1 MADYS
6 QPSFNISIEE
16 EYQFI
21 DPDSRELRGFAT
33 AQGLT
38 LSDAQGRRDSK
49 RQSEGNEQFKP
60 RDSGLSETFAS
71 AAGTPVCHDIK
82 QARRELLRVRRSM
95 RELAASHGLKLM
107 AAGAHPFSYWERDQE
122 ESPRYRAL
130 IEDTQ
135 FIARRLLAF
144 GMYVHVGIDER
155 NLAID
160 VMNAMRYLLP
170 HILCLANSSP
180 FWQGLDTGLAS
191 YRSVLLDALPRTGIP
206 NAFRSHNDYL
216 GYVDTLMRT
225 NSIPDPEAIWWD
237 IRPHTQQQDPLR
249 TRLDSGRDVQSDN
262 TAADQ
267 RVRPQEN
274 LTQPQADDEEMN
286 HPALEIR
293 VCDALP
299 DIDDVLAVAAL
310 IQATVAWMVDLRH
323 RNMSFRLYDRTLI
336 AENKWRAVR
345 YGLQGK
351 LLDFGIE
358 QEVPIHNLL
367 HELLER
373 VEPVLDRLNCR
384 AEVEHVHTIMA
395 RGASSEQQRHVWR
408 QSGADGKAVVDFLVS
423 QTEKGL

>member
-1 MADYS
+1 MAEYS

-16 EYQFI
+16 EYQFV
-21 DPDSRELRGFAT
+21 DPDSRALRGFAT

-38 LSDAQGRRDSK
+38 LLDSQEREEKGRREESK
-49 RQSEGNEQFKP
+49 
-60 RDSGLSETFAS
+60 LVAS
-71 AAGTPVCHDIK
+71 RAGTPICEDVK
-82 QARRELLRVRRSM
+82 QARQALLRIRREM
-95 RELAASHGLKLM
+95 RDLAATHGLKMM
-107 AAGAHPFSYWERDQE
+107 AAGAHPFSYWEREQE

-144 GMYVHVGIDER
+144 GMYVHVGIDDS

-170 HILCLANSSP
+170 HILCLANASP

-206 NAFRSHNDYL
+206 NAFRSLNAYL
-216 GYVDTLMRT
+216 SYVDTLLRT
-225 NSIPDPEAIWWD
+225 NSIPDPEAIRWD
-237 IRPHTQQQDPLR
+237 IRPHSHQQDRSRPR
-249 TRLDSGRDVQSDN
+249 AEAGQKPAT
-262 TAADQ
+262 DQ
-267 RVRPQEN
+267 
-274 LTQPQADDEEMN
+274 A
-286 HPALEIR
+286 ALEIR

-299 DIDDVLAVAAL
+299 DIDDALAVAAL

-358 QEVPIHNLL
+358 QEVPIRNLL

-384 AEVEHVHTIMA
+384 EEVSHVHTIMQ
-395 RGASSEQQRHVWR
+395 RGASSDQQRHVWR
-408 QSGADGKAVVDFLVS
+408 QSGEDGKAVVDFLVS
-423 QTEKGL
+423 QTEQSL

>member
-1 MADYS
+1 MTEYS
-6 QPSFNISIEE
+6 QPSFSISIEE
-16 EYQFI
+16 EYQFV
-21 DPDSRELRGFAT
+21 DPASRELRGFAT

-38 LSDAQGRRDSK
+38 LQEEREK
-49 RQSEGNEQFKP
+49 
-60 RDSGLSETFAS
+60 LSHSSQPGFLTPS
-71 AAGTPVCHDIK
+71 VGTPACQDVK
-82 QARRELLRVRRSM
+82 QARRELLRVRQSM

-107 AAGAHPFSYWERDQE
+107 AAGAHPFSRWERAHE
-122 ESPRYRAL
+122 EAPRYRAL

-135 FIARRLLAF
+135 IIARRLLAF
-144 GMYVHVGIDER
+144 GMHVHIGIDDR

-180 FWQGLDTGLAS
+180 FWEGRDTGLAS

-206 NAFRSHNDYL
+206 NAFRSHNHYL
-216 GYVDTLMRT
+216 SYVNTLLRT

-237 IRPHTQQQDPLR
+237 IRPHSRLRREESGEERGERNDPSR
-249 TRLDSGRDVQSDN
+249 
-262 TAADQ
+262 AAAL
-267 RVRPQEN
+267 P
-274 LTQPQADDEEMN
+274 T
-286 HPALEIR
+286 LEIR

-299 DIDDVLAVAAL
+299 DIDDALAVAAL
-310 IQATVAWMVDLRH
+310 TQAVVAWMVELRH
-323 RNMSFRLYDRTLI
+323 RNMSFRLYERTLI

-358 QEVPIHNLL
+358 QEIPIRDLL

-384 AEVEHVHTIMA
+384 AEVAHIHTIMA
-395 RGASSEQQRHVWR
+395 RGANSDQQRHIWR
-408 QSGADGKAVVDFLVS
+408 ENGEDGKAVVDFLVS
-423 QTEKGL
+423 QTEQSL

>member
-1 MADYS
+1 MAEYS
-6 QPSFNISIEE
+6 QPSFNVSIEE
-16 EYQFI
+16 EYQFV
-21 DPDSRELRGFAT
+21 DPDSRDLRGFAT

-38 LSDAQGRRDSK
+38 LLDAHGPRKEDEQVAPPT
-49 RQSEGNEQFKP
+49 GNP
-60 RDSGLSETFAS
+60 SGAS
-71 AAGTPVCHDIK
+71 APVAGTPICQDVK
-82 QARRELLRVRRSM
+82 QARQELLRIRREM
-95 RELAASHGLKLM
+95 RELAASHGLKVM
-107 AAGAHPFSYWERDQE
+107 AAGAHPFSYWEREQE

-144 GMYVHVGIDER
+144 GTYVHVGIDDR
-155 NLAID
+155 NLAVD

-216 GYVDTLMRT
+216 SYVDTLLHT

-237 IRPHTQQQDPLR
+237 IRPHSHQQDRPR
-249 TRLDSGRDVQSDN
+249 FQDGQN
-262 TAADQ
+262 AQPGNAAIGQ
-267 RVRPQEN
+267 
-274 LTQPQADDEEMN
+274 
-286 HPALEIR
+286 PALEIR

-345 YGLQGK
+345 YGLKGK

-358 QEVPIHNLL
+358 QEVPIGNLL

-384 AEVEHVHTIMA
+384 EEIAHIQTIMQ

-408 QSGADGKAVVDFLVS
+408 QSGEDGKAVVDFLVS
-423 QTEKGL
+423 QTEQSL

>member
-1 MADYS
+1 MAEYS

-16 EYQFI
+16 EYQFVH
-21 DPDSRELRGFAT
+21 PETRELRGFAT

-38 LSDAQGRRDSK
+38 LLDSQGKGEAKARREE
-49 RQSEGNEQFKP
+49 SELVAP
-60 RDSGLSETFAS
+60 R
-71 AAGTPVCHDIK
+71 AGTPICRDVK
-82 QARRELLRVRRSM
+82 QARKELLAIRREM
-95 RELAASHGLKLM
+95 RDLAATYGLKMM
-107 AAGAHPFSYWERDQE
+107 AAGAHPFSYWEREQE

-144 GMYVHVGIDER
+144 GMYVHIGIEDR

-170 HILCLANSSP
+170 HILCLANASP

-206 NAFRSHNDYL
+206 NAFRSLNDYL
-216 GYVDTLMRT
+216 DYVETLLRT
-225 NSIPDPEAIWWD
+225 NSIPDSEAIWWD
-237 IRPHTQQQDPLR
+237 IRPHSHQQDPSPPR
-249 TRLDSGRDVQSDN
+249 TESGGN
-262 TAADQ
+262 TRSKTLAT
-267 RVRPQEN
+267 E
-274 LTQPQADDEEMN
+274 QA
-286 HPALEIR
+286 ALEIR

-358 QEVPIHNLL
+358 QEVPIHDLL

-384 AEVEHVHTIMA
+384 EEVSHLHNIMQ
-395 RGASSEQQRHVWR
+395 RGASSDQQRQVWR
-408 QSGADGKAVVDFLVS
+408 QSGEDGKAVVDFLVS
-423 QTEKGL
+423 QTEQSL

>member
-1 MADYS
+1 MAEYS
-6 QPSFNISIEE
+6 QPSFSISIEE
-16 EYQFI
+16 EYQFV
-21 DPDSRELRGFAT
+21 DPDSRDLRGFAT

-38 LSDAQGRRDSK
+38 LLDYRGQR
-49 RQSEGNEQFKP
+49 SEGEQVAP
-60 RDSGLSETFAS
+60 RTGYPSGTPAPV
-71 AAGTPVCHDIK
+71 AGTPICQDVK
-82 QARRELLRVRRSM
+82 QARQELIRIRREM
-95 RELAASHGLKLM
+95 RELAASHGLKVM
-107 AAGAHPFSYWERDQE
+107 AAGAHPFSYWEREQE

-144 GMYVHVGIDER
+144 GMYVHVGIDDR

-170 HILCLANSSP
+170 HILCLANASP
-180 FWQGLDTGLAS
+180 FWQGFDTGLAS

-206 NAFRSHNDYL
+206 NAFRSLNAYL
-216 GYVDTLMRT
+216 SYVDTLLRT

-237 IRPHTQQQDPLR
+237 IRPHSQQQDPSLPR
-249 TRLDSGRDVQSDN
+249 TEPGPNSQSK
-262 TAADQ
+262 
-267 RVRPQEN
+267 RPA
-274 LTQPQADDEEMN
+274 PGQA
-286 HPALEIR
+286 ALEIR

-358 QEVPIHNLL
+358 QEVPIRDLL

-384 AEVEHVHTIMA
+384 EEVSHVHTIMQ
-395 RGASSEQQRHVWR
+395 RGASSDQQRHVWR
-408 QSGADGKAVVDFLVS
+408 QNGEDGKAVVDFLVS
-423 QTEKGL
+423 QTEQSL

>member
-1 MADYS
+1 MAEYS
-6 QPSFNISIEE
+6 QPSFNVSIEE

-21 DPDSRELRGFAT
+21 DPDSRDLRGFAT

-38 LSDAQGRRDSK
+38 LLDAHG
-49 RQSEGNEQFKP
+49 P
-60 RDSGLSETFAS
+60 RKEDNQVASPTGYPSGVS
-71 AAGTPVCHDIK
+71 APVAGTPICRDVK
-82 QARRELLRVRRSM
+82 QARQELLRVRREM
-95 RELAASHGLKLM
+95 RELAASHGLKVM
-107 AAGAHPFSYWERDQE
+107 AAGAHPFSYWEREQE

-144 GMYVHVGIDER
+144 GMYVHVGIDDS
-155 NLAID
+155 NLAVD

-216 GYVDTLMRT
+216 SYVDTLLRT
-225 NSIPDPEAIWWD
+225 NSIPDPEAVWWD
-237 IRPHTQQQDPLR
+237 IRPHSHQQDRSRPR
-249 TRLDSGRDVQSDN
+249 FQGGRNAQPGN
-262 TAADQ
+262 AATG
-267 RVRPQEN
+267 R
-274 LTQPQADDEEMN
+274 
-286 HPALEIR
+286 PALEIR

-310 IQATVAWMVDLRH
+310 IQATVAWMADLRH

-345 YGLQGK
+345 YGLKGK

-358 QEVPIHNLL
+358 QEVPIGDLL

-373 VEPVLDRLNCR
+373 VESVLDRLNCR
-384 AEVEHVHTIMA
+384 EEVAHVHTIMQ

-408 QSGADGKAVVDFLVS
+408 QSGEDGKAVVDFLVS
-423 QTEKGL
+423 QTEQSL

>member
-1 MADYS
+1 MAEYS
-6 QPSFNISIEE
+6 QPSFNVSIEE

-21 DPDSRELRGFAT
+21 DPHSRDLRGFAT

-38 LSDAQGRRDSK
+38 LLDARGPRKED
-49 RQSEGNEQFKP
+49 EQVASP
-60 RDSGLSETFAS
+60 TGYPSGAS
-71 AAGTPVCHDIK
+71 APVAGTPICRDVK
-82 QARRELLRVRRSM
+82 QARQELLRVRRDM
-95 RELAASHGLKLM
+95 RELAASHGLKMM
-107 AAGAHPFSYWERDQE
+107 AAGAHPFSHWEREQE

-144 GMYVHVGIDER
+144 GMYVHVGIDDS
-155 NLAID
+155 NLAVD

-170 HILCLANSSP
+170 HILCLANASP

-216 GYVDTLMRT
+216 SYVDTLLRT

-237 IRPHTQQQDPLR
+237 IRPHSHQQDRSRPR
-249 TRLDSGRDVQSDN
+249 SQDGQN
-262 TAADQ
+262 PQPGNAPAD
-267 RVRPQEN
+267 R
-274 LTQPQADDEEMN
+274 
-286 HPALEIR
+286 PALEIR

-299 DIDDVLAVAAL
+299 DVDDVLAVAAL

-345 YGLQGK
+345 YGLKGK

-358 QEVPIHNLL
+358 QEVPIGDLL

-384 AEVEHVHTIMA
+384 EEVAHVHTIMQ

-408 QSGADGKAVVDFLVS
+408 QSGEDGKAVVDFLVS
-423 QTEKGL
+423 QTEQSL

>member
-1 MADYS
+1 MAEYS
-6 QPSFNISIEE
+6 QPSFNVSIEE

-21 DPDSRELRGFAT
+21 DPDSRDLRGFAT

-38 LSDAQGRRDSK
+38 LLDAHGRGK
-49 RQSEGNEQFKP
+49 EGEQVAP
-60 RDSGLSETFAS
+60 PTGNPSGAS
-71 AAGTPVCHDIK
+71 APVAGTPSRKGRAAAICQDVK
-82 QARRELLRVRRSM
+82 QARQELLRVRREM
-95 RELAASHGLKLM
+95 RELAASHGLKVM
-107 AAGAHPFSYWERDQE
+107 AAGAHPFSYWEREQE

-144 GMYVHVGIDER
+144 GMYVHVGIDDS
-155 NLAID
+155 NLAVD

-216 GYVDTLMRT
+216 SYVDTLLKT

-237 IRPHTQQQDPLR
+237 IRPHSHQQDRSRP
-249 TRLDSGRDVQSDN
+249 RLQDGQN
-262 TAADQ
+262 TQ
-267 RVRPQEN
+267 
-274 LTQPQADDEEMN
+274 
-286 HPALEIR
+286 PALEIR

-345 YGLQGK
+345 YGLKGK

-358 QEVPIHNLL
+358 QEVPIGDLL

-384 AEVEHVHTIMA
+384 AEVAHIHTIMQ

-408 QSGADGKAVVDFLVS
+408 QSGEDGKAVVDFLVS
-423 QTEKGL
+423 QTEQSL

>member
-1 MADYS
+1 MAEYR
-6 QPSFNISIEE
+6 QPSFNVSIEE

-21 DPDSRELRGFAT
+21 DPDSRDLRGFAT

-38 LSDAQGRRDSK
+38 LLDSHEPGK
-49 RQSEGNEQFKP
+49 GDERVAPG
-60 RDSGLSETFAS
+60 AS
-71 AAGTPVCHDIK
+71 APVAGTPVCRDVK
-82 QARRELLRVRRSM
+82 QARQELLRVRREM
-95 RELAASHGLKLM
+95 RELAASHGLKVM
-107 AAGAHPFSYWERDQE
+107 AAGAHPFSYWERERE

-144 GMYVHVGIDER
+144 GMYVHVGIDDR
-155 NLAID
+155 NLAVD

-180 FWQGLDTGLAS
+180 FWHGLDTGLAS

-216 GYVDTLMRT
+216 SYVDTLLRT

-237 IRPHTQQQDPLR
+237 IRPHSHQQDRSRPR
-249 TRLDSGRDVQSDN
+249 FQDGQNVQPGNAETD
-262 TAADQ
+262 
-267 RVRPQEN
+267 R
-274 LTQPQADDEEMN
+274 
-286 HPALEIR
+286 PALEIR

-345 YGLQGK
+345 YGLKGK

-358 QEVPIHNLL
+358 REVPIGDLL

-384 AEVEHVHTIMA
+384 AEVAHIHTIMQ
-395 RGASSEQQRHVWR
+395 RGASSERQRHIWR
-408 QSGADGKAVVDFLVS
+408 QSGEDGKAVVDFLVS
-423 QTEKGL
+423 ETEKSL

>member
-1 MADYS
+1 MAEYS
-6 QPSFNISIEE
+6 QPSFNVSIEE

-21 DPDSRELRGFAT
+21 DPESRDLRGFAT

-38 LSDAQGRRDSK
+38 LLDARGPGE
-49 RQSEGNEQFKP
+49 EGEQVAP
-60 RDSGLSETFAS
+60 AAGNASGAS
-71 AAGTPVCHDIK
+71 STVAGTPICQDVK
-82 QARRELLRVRRSM
+82 QARRELLRIRREV
-95 RELAASHGLKLM
+95 RELAASHGLKMM
-107 AAGAHPFSYWERDQE
+107 AAGAHPFSHWEREQE

-144 GMYVHVGIDER
+144 GMYVHVGIDDS
-155 NLAID
+155 NLAVD

-180 FWQGLDTGLAS
+180 FWQGSDTGLAS

-216 GYVDTLMRT
+216 SYVDTLLRT

-237 IRPHTQQQDPLR
+237 IRPHSHQQDR
-249 TRLDSGRDVQSDN
+249 S
-262 TAADQ
+262 
-267 RVRPQEN
+267 RPRSQGGQN
-274 LTQPQADDEEMN
+274 AQPGNAPTDR
-286 HPALEIR
+286 PALEIR

-310 IQATVAWMVDLRH
+310 IQATVAWLVDLRH

-345 YGLQGK
+345 YGLKGK

-358 QEVPIHNLL
+358 QEVPIGDLL

-384 AEVEHVHTIMA
+384 EEVAHVHTIMQ

-408 QSGADGKAVVDFLVS
+408 QSGEDGKAVVDFLVS
-423 QTEKGL
+423 QTEQSL

>member
-1 MADYS
+1 MAEYR

-21 DPDSRELRGFAT
+21 DPDSRDLRGFAT
-33 AQGLT
+33 AQGFT
-38 LSDAQGRRDSK
+38 LRDGRGQSGERRPDSE
-49 RQSEGNEQFKP
+49 SEQFMP
-60 RDSGLSETFAS
+60 RVDTSSDKAPP
-71 AAGTPVCHDIK
+71 AAGTPICRDIG
-82 QARRELLRVRRSM
+82 QARQELLRVRREM

-107 AAGAHPFSYWERDQE
+107 AAGAHPFSHWEREQE

-144 GMYVHVGIDER
+144 GMYVHIGIDDR

-170 HILCLANSSP
+170 HILCLANASP
-180 FWQGLDTGLAS
+180 FWRGLDTGLAS

-206 NAFRSHNDYL
+206 NAFRSLNDYL

-225 NSIPDPEAIWWD
+225 NSIPDPESIWWD
-237 IRPHTQQQDPLR
+237 IRPHSHQQDR
-249 TRLDSGRDVQSDN
+249 SRLPSDAGRGAQSAEN
-262 TAADQ
+262 YTDQ
-267 RVRPQEN
+267 
-274 LTQPQADDEEMN
+274 A
-286 HPALEIR
+286 ALEIR

-299 DIDDVLAVAAL
+299 DLDDVMAVAAL

-358 QEVPIHNLL
+358 QEVPIRNLL

-384 AEVEHVHTIMA
+384 TEVDHIHTIMR
-395 RGASSEQQRHVWR
+395 RGASSDLQRQVWS
-408 QSGADGKAVVDFLVS
+408 QSGGDGKAVVDFLVT
-423 QTEKGL
+423 QTEQNL

>member
-1 MADYS
+1 MTDYS
-6 QPSFNISIEE
+6 QPSFSISIEE

-38 LSDAQGRRDSK
+38 LREEREQPSRSSD
-49 RQSEGNEQFKP
+49 
-60 RDSGLSETFAS
+60 LAS
-71 AAGTPVCHDIK
+71 VVPVVGTPVCRDVT
-82 QARRELLRVRRSM
+82 QARRELLRRRRSM

-107 AAGAHPFSYWERDQE
+107 AAGAHPFSRWERAHE
-122 ESPRYRAL
+122 EPPRYRAL
-130 IEDTQ
+130 LEDAQ
-135 FIARRLLAF
+135 IIARRLLAF
-144 GMYVHVGIDER
+144 GMYVRIGIDDR

-180 FWQGLDTGLAS
+180 FWHGSDTGLAS

-206 NAFRSHNDYL
+206 NAFRSYNHYL
-216 GYVDTLMRT
+216 SYVDIFMRT
-225 NSIPDPEAIWWD
+225 NSITDPEAIWWD
-237 IRPHTQQQDPLR
+237 IRPRELR
-249 TRLDSGRDVQSDN
+249 EAGDQPTPPSGS
-262 TAADQ
+262 T
-267 RVRPQEN
+267 
-274 LTQPQADDEEMN
+274 
-286 HPALEIR
+286 LEIR

-299 DIDDVLAVAAL
+299 QIDDALAVAAL
-310 IQATVAWMVDLRH
+310 IQATVAWMVELRH

-358 QEVPIHNLL
+358 QEVPIRDLL

-384 AEVEHVHTIMA
+384 AEVAHIHTIME
-395 RGASSEQQRHVWR
+395 RGASSDQQRHVWR

>member
-1 MADYS
+1 MAEYS

-16 EYQFI
+16 EYQFV

-38 LSDAQGRRDSK
+38 LLNAQARGGNNGSIEESQPVKPPTGSPDRTLDAV
-49 RQSEGNEQFKP
+49 
-60 RDSGLSETFAS
+60 
-71 AAGTPVCHDIK
+71 AGTPICRDIK
-82 QARRELLRVRRSM
+82 QARQELLRIRRQT
-95 RELAASHGLKLM
+95 RELAATHGLKM
-107 AAGAHPFSYWERDQE
+107 MVAGAHPFSYWEREQE

-144 GMYVHVGIDER
+144 GMYVHVGIDDR

-170 HILCLANSSP
+170 HILCLANASP
-180 FWQGLDTGLAS
+180 FWQGFDTGLAS

-206 NAFRSHNDYL
+206 NAFRSLNAYL
-216 GYVDTLMRT
+216 SYVDTLLRT

-237 IRPHTQQQDPLR
+237 IRPHSQQQDR
-249 TRLDSGRDVQSDN
+249 SRL
-262 TAADQ
+262 AAEAGPNS
-267 RVRPQEN
+267 RSKGPAPE
-274 LTQPQADDEEMN
+274 QA
-286 HPALEIR
+286 ALEIR

-358 QEVPIHNLL
+358 QEVPIRGLL
-367 HELLER
+367 
-373 VEPVLDRLNCR
+373 
-384 AEVEHVHTIMA
+384 
-395 RGASSEQQRHVWR
+395 
-408 QSGADGKAVVDFLVS
+408 
-423 QTEKGL
+423 

>member
-1 MADYS
+1 MAEYS
-6 QPSFNISIEE
+6 QPSYNISIEE
-16 EYQFI
+16 EYQFV

-38 LSDAQGRRDSK
+38 LLDSHGRGK
-49 RQSEGNEQFKP
+49 EGQQVELSTGNS
-60 RDSGLSETFAS
+60 SGNS
-71 AAGTPVCHDIK
+71 APVAGTPICQDVK
-82 QARRELLRVRRSM
+82 QARQELLSIRREM
-95 RELAASHGLKLM
+95 RELASSHGLKMM
-107 AAGAHPFSYWERDQE
+107 AAGAHPFSYWEREQE

-144 GMYVHVGIDER
+144 GMYVHIGIDDR
-155 NLAID
+155 NLAVD

-180 FWQGLDTGLAS
+180 FWQGSDTGLAS

-216 GYVDTLMRT
+216 SYVDTLLRT

-237 IRPHTQQQDPLR
+237 IRPHSHLRAGQQPPVGA
-249 TRLDSGRDVQSDN
+249 GRDALSEYP
-262 TAADQ
+262 AAGQ
-267 RVRPQEN
+267 
-274 LTQPQADDEEMN
+274 
-286 HPALEIR
+286 PALEIR
-293 VCDALP
+293 VCDTLP

-358 QEVPIHNLL
+358 QEVPIRDLL

-384 AEVEHVHTIMA
+384 EEVAHIHTIMQ
-395 RGASSEQQRHVWR
+395 RGASSEQQRHVWQ
-408 QSGADGKAVVDFLVS
+408 QSGEDGKAVVDFLVS
-423 QTEKGL
+423 QTEQNL

>member
-1 MADYS
+1 MNS
-6 QPSFNISIEE
+6 
-16 EYQFI
+16 
-21 DPDSRELRGFAT
+21 SRLVPGRHLELSLLQRAH
-33 AQGLT
+33 
-38 LSDAQGRRDSK
+38 
-49 RQSEGNEQFKP
+49 QSAMMSSRP
-60 RDSGLSETFAS
+60 A
-71 AAGTPVCHDIK
+71 C
-82 QARRELLRVRRSM
+82 ELLRIRRSM
-95 RELAASHGLKLM
+95 QELAASHGLKLM
-107 AAGAHPFSYWERDQE
+107 AAGAHPFSHLERTQE

-130 IEDTQ
+130 LEDTQ
-135 FIARRLLAF
+135 IIARRLLAF
-144 GMYVHVGIDER
+144 GMYVHIGIDER

-216 GYVDTLMRT
+216 GYVDTLIRT

-237 IRPHTQQQDPLR
+237 IRPHSHQQDR
-249 TRLDSGRDVQSDN
+249 FRIGVEAGRDTRSEN
-262 TAADQ
+262 TATDQ
-267 RVRPQEN
+267 
-274 LTQPQADDEEMN
+274 A
-286 HPALEIR
+286 ALEIR

-299 DIDDVLAVAAL
+299 DIDDALAVAAL

-358 QEVPIHNLL
+358 QEVPIRDLL

-384 AEVEHVHTIMA
+384 AEVAHVHTIME
-395 RGASSEQQRHVWR
+395 RGASSDQQRHVWR

-423 QTEKGL
+423 QTEQSL

>member
-1 MADYS
+1 MTDYS
-6 QPSFNISIEE
+6 QPSFSISIEE

-38 LSDAQGRRDSK
+38 LREEREQPSRSSD
-49 RQSEGNEQFKP
+49 
-60 RDSGLSETFAS
+60 LAS
-71 AAGTPVCHDIK
+71 VVPVVGTPVCRDVT
-82 QARRELLRVRRSM
+82 QARRELVRRRRSM

-107 AAGAHPFSYWERDQE
+107 AAGAHPFSRWERAHE
-122 ESPRYRAL
+122 EPPRYRAL
-130 IEDTQ
+130 LEDAQ
-135 FIARRLLAF
+135 IIARRLLAF
-144 GMYVHVGIDER
+144 GMYVRIGIDDR

-170 HILCLANSSP
+170 HVLCLANSSP
-180 FWQGLDTGLAS
+180 FWHGSDTGLAS

-206 NAFRSHNDYL
+206 NAFRSYNHYL
-216 GYVDTLMRT
+216 SYVDIFMRT
-225 NSIPDPEAIWWD
+225 NSITDPEAIWWD
-237 IRPHTQQQDPLR
+237 IRPRELR
-249 TRLDSGRDVQSDN
+249 EAGDQPTPPSGS
-262 TAADQ
+262 T
-267 RVRPQEN
+267 
-274 LTQPQADDEEMN
+274 
-286 HPALEIR
+286 LEIR

-299 DIDDVLAVAAL
+299 QIDDALAVAAL
-310 IQATVAWMVDLRH
+310 IQATVAWMVELRH

-358 QEVPIHNLL
+358 QEVPIRNLL

-384 AEVEHVHTIMA
+384 AEVAHIHTIMA
-395 RGASSEQQRHVWR
+395 RGASSDQQRHVWR
-408 QSGADGKAVVDFLVS
+408 ESGEDGKAVVDFLVA
-423 QTEKGL
+423 QTERNSSFS

>member
-1 MADYS
+1 MTDYN
-6 QPSFNISIEE
+6 QPSFSISIEE

-21 DPDSRELRGFAT
+21 DPESRELRGFAT

-38 LSDAQGRRDSK
+38 LREEREQPSRSSD
-49 RQSEGNEQFKP
+49 
-60 RDSGLSETFAS
+60 LAS
-71 AAGTPVCHDIK
+71 VVPVVGTPVCRDVT
-82 QARRELLRVRRSM
+82 QARRELLRRRRSM

-107 AAGAHPFSYWERDQE
+107 AAGAHPFSRWERAHE
-122 ESPRYRAL
+122 EPPRYRAL
-130 IEDTQ
+130 LEDAQ
-135 FIARRLLAF
+135 IIARRLLAF
-144 GMYVHVGIDER
+144 GMYVRIGIDDR

-191 YRSVLLDALPRTGIP
+191 YRSVLIDALPRTGIP

-216 GYVDTLMRT
+216 GYVDTLIRT
-225 NSIPDPEAIWWD
+225 NSIPDSEAIWWD
-237 IRPHTQQQDPLR
+237 IRPHSHQQDR
-249 TRLDSGRDVQSDN
+249 SRIGVEAGREARSEN
-262 TAADQ
+262 TATDQ
-267 RVRPQEN
+267 
-274 LTQPQADDEEMN
+274 A
-286 HPALEIR
+286 ALEIR
-293 VCDALP
+293 VCDSLP
-299 DIDDVLAVAAL
+299 DIDDALAVAAL

-358 QEVPIHNLL
+358 QEVPIRDLL

-384 AEVEHVHTIMA
+384 TEVEHVHTIMA

>member
-1 MADYS
+1 MAEYR
-6 QPSFNISIEE
+6 QPSFNVSIEE

-21 DPDSRELRGFAT
+21 DPDSRDLRGFAT

-38 LSDAQGRRDSK
+38 LLDSHGPGK
-49 RQSEGNEQFKP
+49 KDERVAPG
-60 RDSGLSETFAS
+60 AS
-71 AAGTPVCHDIK
+71 APVAGTPSRKGRAAAICQDVK
-82 QARRELLRVRRSM
+82 QARQELLRIRREM
-95 RELAASHGLKLM
+95 RELAASHGLKVM
-107 AAGAHPFSYWERDQE
+107 AAGAHPFSYWERERE

-144 GMYVHVGIDER
+144 GMYVHVGIDDR
-155 NLAID
+155 NLAVD

-180 FWQGLDTGLAS
+180 FWHGLDTGLAS

-216 GYVDTLMRT
+216 SYVDTLLRT

-237 IRPHTQQQDPLR
+237 IRPHSHQQCANRCARSAP
-249 TRLDSGRDVQSDN
+249 V
-262 TAADQ
+262 AAMGAAHERSKAQ
-267 RVRPQEN
+267 RVFA
-274 LTQPQADDEEMN
+274 LTDR
-286 HPALEIR
+286 PALEIR

-345 YGLQGK
+345 YGLKGK
-351 LLDFGIE
+351 LIDFGIE
-358 QEVPIHNLL
+358 REVPIGDLL

-384 AEVEHVHTIMA
+384 AEVAHIHTIMQ
-395 RGASSEQQRHVWR
+395 RGASSERQRHIWR
-408 QSGADGKAVVDFLVS
+408 QSGEDGKAVVDFLVS
-423 QTEKGL
+423 ETEKSL

>member
-1 MADYS
+1 MAEYR
-6 QPSFNISIEE
+6 QPSFNVSIEE

-21 DPDSRELRGFAT
+21 DPDSRDLRGFAT

-38 LSDAQGRRDSK
+38 LLDSHGPGK
-49 RQSEGNEQFKP
+49 GDERVAAG
-60 RDSGLSETFAS
+60 AS
-71 AAGTPVCHDIK
+71 APVAGTPICRDVK
-82 QARRELLRVRRSM
+82 QARQELLRVRREM
-95 RELAASHGLKLM
+95 RELAASHGLKVM
-107 AAGAHPFSYWERDQE
+107 AAGAHPFSYWERERE

-144 GMYVHVGIDER
+144 GMYVHVGIDDR
-155 NLAID
+155 NLAVD

-180 FWQGLDTGLAS
+180 FWHGLDTGLAS

-216 GYVDTLMRT
+216 SYVDTLLRT

-237 IRPHTQQQDPLR
+237 IRPHSHQQDRSRPR
-249 TRLDSGRDVQSDN
+249 FQDGQNAQSGNAETDR
-262 TAADQ
+262 
-267 RVRPQEN
+267 
-274 LTQPQADDEEMN
+274 
-286 HPALEIR
+286 PALEIR

-345 YGLQGK
+345 YGLKGK

-358 QEVPIHNLL
+358 REVPIGDLL

-384 AEVEHVHTIMA
+384 AEVAHIHTIMQ
-395 RGASSEQQRHVWR
+395 RGASAERQRHIWR
-408 QSGADGKAVVDFLVS
+408 QSGEDGKAVVDFLVS
-423 QTEKGL
+423 ETEKSL

>member
-1 MADYS
+1 MAEYS
-6 QPSFNISIEE
+6 QPSFNVSIEE

-21 DPDSRELRGFAT
+21 DPDSRDLRGFAT

-38 LSDAQGRRDSK
+38 LLDAHGPRKEDEQVASPT
-49 RQSEGNEQFKP
+49 GNP
-60 RDSGLSETFAS
+60 SGPS
-71 AAGTPVCHDIK
+71 APVAGTPICQDVK
-82 QARRELLRVRRSM
+82 QARQELLRVRREM
-95 RELAASHGLKLM
+95 RELAASHGLKMM
-107 AAGAHPFSYWERDQE
+107 AAGAHPFSYWEREQE

-144 GMYVHVGIDER
+144 GMYVHVGIDDR
-155 NLAID
+155 NLAVD

-170 HILCLANSSP
+170 HILCLANASP

-216 GYVDTLMRT
+216 SYVDTLLRT

-237 IRPHTQQQDPLR
+237 IRPHSHQQDRSRPR
-249 TRLDSGRDVQSDN
+249 SQDGQN
-262 TAADQ
+262 AQPGNAATDQ
-267 RVRPQEN
+267 
-274 LTQPQADDEEMN
+274 
-286 HPALEIR
+286 PALEIR

-299 DIDDVLAVAAL
+299 DINDVLAVAAL

-345 YGLQGK
+345 YGLKGK

-358 QEVPIHNLL
+358 QEVPISDLL

-384 AEVEHVHTIMA
+384 EEVAHIQTIMQ

-408 QSGADGKAVVDFLVS
+408 QSGEDGKAVVDFLVS
-423 QTEKGL
+423 QTEQSL

>member
-1 MADYS
+1 MAEYR
-6 QPSFNISIEE
+6 QPSFNVSIEE

-21 DPDSRELRGFAT
+21 DPDSRDLRGFAT

-38 LSDAQGRRDSK
+38 LLDSHGPGK
-49 RQSEGNEQFKP
+49 GDERVAAGV
-60 RDSGLSETFAS
+60 S
-71 AAGTPVCHDIK
+71 APVAGTPICRDVK
-82 QARRELLRVRRSM
+82 QARQELLRVRREM
-95 RELAASHGLKLM
+95 QELAASHGLKVM
-107 AAGAHPFSYWERDQE
+107 AAGAHPFSYWERERE

-144 GMYVHVGIDER
+144 GMYVHVGIDDR
-155 NLAID
+155 NLAVD

-180 FWQGLDTGLAS
+180 FWHGLDTGLAS

-216 GYVDTLMRT
+216 SYVDTLLRT

-237 IRPHTQQQDPLR
+237 IRPHSHQQDRSRPR
-249 TRLDSGRDVQSDN
+249 FQDGQNAQSGNAETDR
-262 TAADQ
+262 
-267 RVRPQEN
+267 
-274 LTQPQADDEEMN
+274 
-286 HPALEIR
+286 PALEIR

-345 YGLQGK
+345 YGLKGK

-358 QEVPIHNLL
+358 REVPIGDLL

-384 AEVEHVHTIMA
+384 AEVAHIHTIMQ
-395 RGASSEQQRHVWR
+395 RGASAERQRHIWR
-408 QSGADGKAVVDFLVS
+408 QSGEDGKAVVDFLVS
-423 QTEKGL
+423 ETEKSL

>member
-1 MADYS
+1 MAEYS

-38 LSDAQGRRDSK
+38 LKDAHGESAE
-49 RQSEGNEQFKP
+49 RQRNTGSEQFTP
-60 RDSGLSETFAS
+60 RAGASSGNAPP
-71 AAGTPVCHDIK
+71 AAGTPICSDIS
-82 QARRELLRVRRSM
+82 QARQELLRVRREM
-95 RELAASHGLKLM
+95 RELAESHGLKLM
-107 AAGAHPFSYWERDQE
+107 AAGAHPFTYWEREQE

-144 GMYVHVGIDER
+144 GMYVHIGIDDR

-170 HILCLANSSP
+170 HILCLANASP

-206 NAFRSHNDYL
+206 NAFRSLNDYL
-216 GYVDTLMRT
+216 SYVDTLLRT
-225 NSIPDPEAIWWD
+225 KSIPDAEAIWWD
-237 IRPHTQQQDPLR
+237 IRPHSRQQDR
-249 TRLDSGRDVQSDN
+249 SRLPSETGGNARPGQRE
-262 TAADQ
+262 TDQ
-267 RVRPQEN
+267 
-274 LTQPQADDEEMN
+274 A
-286 HPALEIR
+286 ALEIR

-299 DIDDVLAVAAL
+299 DIDDVLAVSAL

-358 QEVPIHNLL
+358 QEVPIRDLL

-384 AEVEHVHTIMA
+384 SDVAHIQTIMQ
-395 RGASSEQQRHVWR
+395 RGASSDQQRQVWS
-408 QSGADGKAVVDFLVS
+408 QSRGDGKAVVDFLVS
-423 QTEKGL
+423 QTEQSL

>member
-1 MADYS
+1 MAEYS

-38 LSDAQGRRDSK
+38 LLHAQSPGEDNGSREESEPAAPPAGRPDRA
-49 RQSEGNEQFKP
+49 
-60 RDSGLSETFAS
+60 FAPV
-71 AAGTPVCHDIK
+71 AGTPICRDIK
-82 QARRELLRVRRSM
+82 QARQELLRIRRQT
-95 RELAASHGLKLM
+95 RELAATHGLKM
-107 AAGAHPFSYWERDQE
+107 MVAGAHPFSYWEREQE

-144 GMYVHVGIDER
+144 GMYVHVGIDDR

-170 HILCLANSSP
+170 HILCLANASP

-216 GYVDTLMRT
+216 SYVDTLLRT
-225 NSIPDPEAIWWD
+225 NSIPDPESIWWD
-237 IRPHTQQQDPLR
+237 IRPHSHQQNRSRPRFQD
-249 TRLDSGRDVQSDN
+249 GQS
-262 TAADQ
+262 AQ
-267 RVRPQEN
+267 
-274 LTQPQADDEEMN
+274 
-286 HPALEIR
+286 PALEIR

-345 YGLQGK
+345 YGLKGK

-358 QEVPIHNLL
+358 QEVPIGDLL

-384 AEVEHVHTIMA
+384 EEVAHIQTIMQ

-408 QSGADGKAVVDFLVS
+408 QSGEDGKAVVDFLVS
-423 QTEKGL
+423 QTEQSL

>member
-38 LSDAQGRRDSK
+38 LLHDQAWGEDNGGRKESAQ
-49 RQSEGNEQFKP
+49 
-60 RDSGLSETFAS
+60 SGPSTGSPDLAS
-71 AAGTPVCHDIK
+71 TPVTGTPICRDIK
-82 QARRELLRVRRSM
+82 QARQELLRIRREM
-95 RELAASHGLKLM
+95 RQLAANHGLKM
-107 AAGAHPFSYWERDQE
+107 IVAGAHPFSYWDRQLE

-144 GMYVHVGIDER
+144 GMNVHVGIDDR

-170 HILCLANSSP
+170 HILCLANASP

-206 NAFRSHNDYL
+206 NAFRSLNDYL
-216 GYVDTLMRT
+216 GYVDTLLRT

-237 IRPHTQQQDPLR
+237 IRPHSHQQDPSRSR
-249 TRLDSGRDVQSDN
+249 TDAGRN
-262 TAADQ
+262 A
-267 RVRPQEN
+267 
-274 LTQPQADDEEMN
+274 QPIAPETGQA
-286 HPALEIR
+286 ALEIR

-358 QEVPIHNLL
+358 QEVPIHDLL

-373 VEPVLDRLNCR
+373 VESVLDRLNCR
-384 AEVEHVHTIMA
+384 EEVSHIHTIMQ

-408 QSGADGKAVVDFLVS
+408 QSGEDGKAVVDFLVK
-423 QTEKGL
+423 QTEQSL

>member
-21 DPDSRELRGFAT
+21 DPHSRELRGFAT

-38 LSDAQGRRDSK
+38 LLHDQAWGEDNGKRKESAQ
-49 RQSEGNEQFKP
+49 
-60 RDSGLSETFAS
+60 SGPYTGSPDLAS
-71 AAGTPVCHDIK
+71 NPVTGTPICRDIK
-82 QARRELLRVRRSM
+82 QARQELLRIRREM
-95 RELAASHGLKLM
+95 RQLAANHGLKM
-107 AAGAHPFSYWERDQE
+107 IVAGAHPFSYWDRRLE

-144 GMYVHVGIDER
+144 GMNVHVGIDDR

-160 VMNAMRYLLP
+160 VMNAIRYLLP
-170 HILCLANSSP
+170 HILCLANASP

-206 NAFRSHNDYL
+206 NAFRSLSDYQN
-216 GYVDTLMRT
+216 YVDTLLRT

-237 IRPHTQQQDPLR
+237 IRPHSHQQDPSRPR
-249 TRLDSGRDVQSDN
+249 TEAGRN
-262 TAADQ
+262 A
-267 RVRPQEN
+267 
-274 LTQPQADDEEMN
+274 QPITPATGQA
-286 HPALEIR
+286 ALEIR

-358 QEVPIHNLL
+358 QEVPIHDLL

-373 VEPVLDRLNCR
+373 VESVLDRLNCR
-384 AEVEHVHTIMA
+384 EEVSHIHTIMQ

-408 QSGADGKAVVDFLVS
+408 QSGEDGKAVVDFLVL
-423 QTEKGL
+423 QTEQSL

>member
-1 MADYS
+1 MAEYS
-6 QPSFNISIEE
+6 QPSFSISIEE

-21 DPDSRELRGFAT
+21 DPDSRDLRGFAT

-38 LSDAQGRRDSK
+38 LLDAHGQGK
-49 RQSEGNEQFKP
+49 EGGERTVP
-60 RDSGLSETFAS
+60 RTGGPSGTPAPV
-71 AAGTPVCHDIK
+71 AGTPICRDVK
-82 QARRELLRVRRSM
+82 QARQELLRIRREM
-95 RELAASHGLKLM
+95 RKLAASHGLKMM
-107 AAGAHPFSYWERDQE
+107 AAGAHPFSYWEREQE

-144 GMYVHVGIDER
+144 GMYVHVGIDDR

-170 HILCLANSSP
+170 HILCLANASP

-206 NAFRSHNDYL
+206 NAFRSLSDYL
-216 GYVDTLMRT
+216 GYVDTLLRT

-237 IRPHTQQQDPLR
+237 IRPHSQQQDRSRPR
-249 TRLDSGRDVQSDN
+249 TETGPNSRSKSP
-262 TAADQ
+262 AA
-267 RVRPQEN
+267 E
-274 LTQPQADDEEMN
+274 QA
-286 HPALEIR
+286 ALEIR

-310 IQATVAWMVDLRH
+310 IQATVAWLVDLRH

-345 YGLQGK
+345 YGLQGN

-358 QEVPIHNLL
+358 QDVPIRNLL

-384 AEVEHVHTIMA
+384 EEVAHVHTIMQ
-395 RGASSEQQRHVWR
+395 RGASSEQQRQVWR
-408 QSGADGKAVVDFLVS
+408 QSGEDGKAVVDFLVS
-423 QTEKGL
+423 QTEQSL

>member
-1 MADYS
+1 MAEYS
-6 QPSFNISIEE
+6 QPSFNVSIEE

-21 DPDSRELRGFAT
+21 DPESRDLRGFAT

-38 LSDAQGRRDSK
+38 LLDARGPGE
-49 RQSEGNEQFKP
+49 EGEQVAP
-60 RDSGLSETFAS
+60 PAGNASGAS
-71 AAGTPVCHDIK
+71 STVAGTPICQDVK
-82 QARRELLRVRRSM
+82 QARRELLRIRREV
-95 RELAASHGLKLM
+95 RELAASHGLKMM
-107 AAGAHPFSYWERDQE
+107 AAGAHPFSHWEREQE

-144 GMYVHVGIDER
+144 GMYVHVGIDDS
-155 NLAID
+155 NLAVD

-180 FWQGLDTGLAS
+180 FWQGSDTGLAS

-216 GYVDTLMRT
+216 SYVDTLLRT

-237 IRPHTQQQDPLR
+237 IRPHSHQQDRSRPR
-249 TRLDSGRDVQSDN
+249 SQDGRNPQSGN
-262 TAADQ
+262 APAD
-267 RVRPQEN
+267 R
-274 LTQPQADDEEMN
+274 
-286 HPALEIR
+286 PALEIR

-299 DIDDVLAVAAL
+299 DVDDVLAVAAL
-310 IQATVAWMVDLRH
+310 IQATVAWLVDLRH

-345 YGLQGK
+345 YGLKGK

-358 QEVPIHNLL
+358 QEVPIGDLL

-384 AEVEHVHTIMA
+384 EEVAHVHTIMQ

-408 QSGADGKAVVDFLVS
+408 QSGEDGKAVVDFLVS
-423 QTEKGL
+423 QTEQSL

>member
-1 MADYS
+1 MAEYS
-6 QPSFNISIEE
+6 QPSFSISIEE

-38 LSDAQGRRDSK
+38 LLHAQSPGEDNGSREESEPDAPPAGRPDR
-49 RQSEGNEQFKP
+49 
-60 RDSGLSETFAS
+60 TFAPV
-71 AAGTPVCHDIK
+71 AGTPICRDIK
-82 QARRELLRVRRSM
+82 QARQELLRIRRQT
-95 RELAASHGLKLM
+95 RDLAATHGLKM
-107 AAGAHPFSYWERDQE
+107 MVAGAHPFSYWEREQE

-144 GMYVHVGIDER
+144 GMYVHVGIDDR

-170 HILCLANSSP
+170 HILCLANASP

-206 NAFRSHNDYL
+206 NAFRSLNAYL
-216 GYVDTLMRT
+216 SYVDTLLRT

-237 IRPHTQQQDPLR
+237 IRPHSQQQDPSLPR
-249 TRLDSGRDVQSDN
+249 TETGPNSQSK
-262 TAADQ
+262 
-267 RVRPQEN
+267 RPAPE
-274 LTQPQADDEEMN
+274 QA
-286 HPALEIR
+286 ALEIR

-358 QEVPIHNLL
+358 QEVPIRGLL

-384 AEVEHVHTIMA
+384 EEVSHIHTIMQ
-395 RGASSEQQRHVWR
+395 RGASSDQQRHVWR
-408 QSGADGKAVVDFLVS
+408 QSGEDGRAVVDFLVS
-423 QTEKGL
+423 QTEQNL